1 MRLRPRLDGLILGK
15 AGTGGMGS
23 SPATS
28 LFPLVPGVGES
39 PSPPRVTE
47 SPLRLQGQGWT
58 AVSAHHGRVGAHPS
72 SGMKASASPELY
84 QTQVPGKGLLPCG
97 ARDTWRVGPA
107 PAHLP
112 DARTHGS
119 MCRPAHT
126 QCTSRMHR
134 HMHMYAHIQSKHT
147 CTCIRAC
154 SACPHSVTH
163 SCVHNAHT
171 HTQCTSC
178 THTRTCTYAHTC
190 NANTHA
196 PTYTHARP
204 VWDVCFNA
212 EKGARE
218 AVVRSVPRSRV
229 GGLRGGGGSDCR
241 QECALYLQPRGGSGV
256 SPGVL
261 DLERTQDPDRKLQR

>member
-23 SPATS
+23 SPAAS

-58 AVSAHHGRVGAHPS
+58 AVSAHHGRGGAHPS

-97 ARDTWRVGPA
+97 PRDTWRVGPA
-107 PAHLP
+107 PAHLL

-126 QCTSRMHR
+126 QCTSRMHMQ
-134 HMHMYAHIQSKHT
+134 MHMYAHIQSKHT
-147 CTCIRAC
+147 CTCIRTC

-178 THTRTCTYAHTC
+178 THTRTCTHMQCKYACAHLHTC
-190 NANTHA
+190 TSCLGRVLQCTEGRSGGCGALCSQKPGWWASRRWRERLPAGVCSLLAA
-196 PTYTHARP
+196 PGRL
-204 VWDVCFNA
+204 
-212 EKGARE
+212 R
-218 AVVRSVPRSRV
+218 RVPR
-229 GGLRGGGGSDCR
+229 G
-241 QECALYLQPRGGSGV
+241 PGSGENTG
-256 SPGVL
+256 S
-261 DLERTQDPDRKLQR
+261 